1 MTGPLAAVG
10 YARQAGWRESVW
22 LPALGA
28 ASRKYSV
35 HIDSV
40 AVEGAFHFVFEML
53 LLHTL
58 ESHKGTLAGLDQ
70 INTCTECNIYLV
82 NDI

>member
-1 MTGPLAAVG
+1 MEGVCVAASG
-10 YARQAGWRESVW
+10 
-22 LPALGA
+22 GA
-28 ASRKYSV
+28 ASLKYSA
-35 HIDSV
+35 HIGSV

-58 ESHKGTLAGLDQ
+58 ESHKGTLAGQDQ
-70 INTCTECNIYLV
+70 IDTCTERNIYLV